1 MRKSDFVLKIKYVAY
16 SMNIFQVEDCIL
28 CGDTRV
34 PCQPLIN
41 GSTEGEDGHL
51 AVLHEGDYS
60 TNVMHFYSTLK
71 SSVESLILSL
81 VVVFPP

>member
-1 MRKSDFVLKIKYVAY
+1 LYWRYKSKEVAY
-16 SMNIFQVEDCIL
+16 SMNKFQVEDCIL

-41 GSTEGEDGHL
+41 GSTDGEDGHL

-60 TNVMHFYSTLK
+60 TNIA
-71 SSVESLILSL
+71 LIDKQMLCI
-81 VVVFPP
+81 FTAH

>member
-1 MRKSDFVLKIKYVAY
+1 
-16 SMNIFQVEDCIL
+16 MNIFQVEDCIL

-60 TNVMHFYSTLK
+60 TD
-71 SSVESLILSL
+71 IA
-81 VVVFPP
+81 